1 MKKISVAVLLSVLL
15 LTGAQTAEAISLSSF
30 FSMFKNT
37 GQAPASSLGA
47 SVINSSSGYSTNN
60 ATATS
65 TATTSSTTTAPSTTT
80 ATTNTNT
87 GATATTQSASTTTI
101 SEPTTTSSNTT
112 TSTTASTTQ
121 NTATTTTT
129 PTHTTSYSVT
139 TDTTSIAPTAT
150 TTTAATTTS
159 STTTATPTVTNTTTT
174 RAVIMPASLGQS
186 GANVWAIQNVLIK
199 KGYLK
204 AEASG
209 YYGRQTATA
218 VAQFQKDNGLTALG
232 RVGPGTSALLNTTTN
247 TIAVDAVPSYD
258 PVTSGSGLQISRN
271 TAYGDQTIAPGSAH
285 YRVGS
290 YNVKNLSSTET
301 VTLTGFTVGFTGLS
315 STTYSQLS
323 NISATVN
330 AVVVGPTIA
339 TLPSTYM
346 VGIPF
351 TSTLAPSATVVV
363 DLYADVSTTATSSF
377 RSNLIAW
384 GTGSTGA
391 HYGTHGSA
399 SYSGQAM
406 YIGGGCSGTA
416 LSTRV
421 AGPNGG
427 EVYTV
432 GGTMHITWNTCGH
445 ATTAPVHIGIRDSR
459 YSPHLGSGEAGIIAT
474 TNTGS
479 YTWSIPATLDSLSG
493 GSIGGTSVYTIV
505 IYVSGGGPSTHF
517 DESDAR
523 FTINPLTSSCTI
535 NSLTAYP
542 STISSGSTSMLA
554 WATTGCHAV
563 EITNG
568 PGTTVSVSPSGTR
581 VVGPLYTTT
590 TYTMTAVGTTGGPVT
605 ATVTVNVGPS
615 ACIVTSFIA
624 TPSTISPGS
633 SSTLSWSTTGC
644 TSMAIVSSAGP
655 FSAPSVLSGSTSTGP
670 LTATTTYTITATN
683 GTTSMTRLVTVTVA
697 TISWT
702 NHSGSSGMGEWYSL
716 ASSSDG
722 MRLVAVNHGGTAGS
736 GYIYVSTN
744 GGATWTNHGGAS
756 GMRSWRSIASSSDGM
771 RLAAVDEGPSHS
783 GGYIYV
789 STNGGV
795 TWTNNGGASGLRSW
809 MSIASSSDGMRLA
822 ATSTAVS
829 GGSGYIWESTDG
841 GLTWTNNGGSSGA
854 RGWASIASDSTGTK
868 LVATD
873 YTGYIYVSTNGG
885 LTWTNHGGSSGT
897 HAWTSVASSSDGSR
911 LVATTFDGPGGY
923 IYVSTNGGLTW
934 TNHGGSSG
942 ARGWTGVTSSSDG
955 MKLAATQVSLYGGG
969 YVWESTNGG
978 VTWTDHSGLSG
989 LLSWRSITSSSDG
1002 SRLIAGTSW
1011 GHIWTKP

>member
-581 VVGPLYTTT
+581 VVGPLYATT

-624 TPSTISPGS
+624 TPSTISSGS

-670 LTATTTYTITATN
+670 LSATTIYTITATN
-683 GTTSMTRLVTVTVA
+683 GTTSMTRLVTVTVTGTTTGWVQQIGSGVRPWRAIA
-697 TISWT
+697 T
-702 NHSGSSGMGEWYSL
+702 
-716 ASSSDG
+716 SSD
-722 MRLVAVNHGGTAGS
+722 RTKIVAGE
-736 GYIYVSTN
+736 N
-744 GGATWTNHGGAS
+744 GGYLHT
-756 GMRSWRSIASSSDGM
+756 
-771 RLAAVDEGPSHS
+771 
-783 GGYIYV
+783 
-789 STNGGV
+789 STDSGV
-795 TWTNNGGASGLRSW
+795 TWVQR
-809 MSIASSSDGMRLA
+809 
-822 ATSTAVS
+822 TAP
-829 GGSGYIWESTDG
+829 GFGH
-841 GLTWTNNGGSSGA
+841 WTA
-854 RGWASIASDSTGTK
+854 
-868 LVATD
+868 
-873 YTGYIYVSTNGG
+873 
-885 LTWTNHGGSSGT
+885 
-897 HAWTSVASSSDGSR
+897 
-911 LVATTFDGPGGY
+911 
-923 IYVSTNGGLTW
+923 
-934 TNHGGSSG
+934 
-942 ARGWTGVTSSSDG
+942 VTSSSDG
-955 MKLAATQVSLYGGG
+955 MKLAAVNLFSSSIYTSTDGGVTWVPHALPVSGWGAIASSSDGMKLAASAGSTSGGSYIYTSSDGGSTWAAQTGSGINYWTGISMSGDGTKLIAGTNPTVGG
-969 YVWESTNGG
+969 YVYTSADGG
-978 VTWTDHSGLSG
+978 VTWTARTGPGLHNWQSQSVAYSSDGTKIIAAPFDHGFSSYIYTSADGGATWTIRTGAGSRPWGAVTSSFDGTKLAAADFIGYIYTSTDSGATWTTETAAGSRQWFG
-989 LLSWRSITSSSDG
+989 IKSSSDG
-1002 SRLIAGTSW
+1002 MKLVAGDNTP
-1011 GHIWTKP
+1011 GNIWTKN